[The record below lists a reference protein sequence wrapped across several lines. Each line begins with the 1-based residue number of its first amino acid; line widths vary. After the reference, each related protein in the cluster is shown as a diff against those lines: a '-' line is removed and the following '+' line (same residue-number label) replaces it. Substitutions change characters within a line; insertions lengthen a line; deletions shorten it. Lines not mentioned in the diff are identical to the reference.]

1 MPQGTTISIS
11 PHIRVVATVLKISG
25 QWTLLLSLLPEAQ
38 VKERFMGSDILKT
51 IELGQ
56 KEEPVSNI
64 AGATLL
70 SSDLERQ
77 RQQLWVSQ

>member
-1 MPQGTTISIS
+1 
-11 PHIRVVATVLKISG
+11 
-25 QWTLLLSLLPEAQ
+25 
-38 VKERFMGSDILKT
+38 MGSDILKT